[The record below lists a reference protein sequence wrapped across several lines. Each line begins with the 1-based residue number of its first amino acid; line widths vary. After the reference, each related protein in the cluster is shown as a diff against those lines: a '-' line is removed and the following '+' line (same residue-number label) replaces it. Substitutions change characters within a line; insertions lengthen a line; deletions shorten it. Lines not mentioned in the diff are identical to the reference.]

1 MMPGG
6 MTLTV
11 RELEALQL
19 KYKTQEKEESN
30 KKQLVIK
37 NGDSAIQWPV
47 DQINVD

>member
-19 KYKTQEKEESN
+19 KFKAQEKEEAN
-30 KKQLVIK
+30 KRRKHGNSTVQR
-37 NGDSAIQWPV
+37 SV
-47 DQINVD
+47 DQINAN